1 MTEVTGRAFSRPVA
15 TRRGIAALLIGL
27 GLVEAISFA
36 VIASRGSDLF
46 IRFVWSDDTGSY
58 ARVAEA
64 LALTGQLGAT
74 TRTLGYPLLL
84 TPIYYLFSAALV
96 PFIVIAV
103 QLALNLVLTY
113 GGWRL
118 LTRLVPDA
126 SSGLPL
132 LLTAVLGWAGMGM
145 AFRFLT
151 DLLGG
156 LTLLGFVY
164 GLLFWR
170 RPGGAAVA
178 AVSLLAASLLR
189 PTFTL
194 FPVLIPVL
202 AWVVARIT
210 SRVPWKHVVLYF
222 VVCIS
227 ATCVN
232 VWYQYRNFGYWGPS
246 AVVSLG
252 LRAALFHAVAES
264 GGTTAREFDRTFF
277 EEIERRTGRPME
289 EISPAEEERVTKA
302 IFKEHLRERPGAII
316 RYFIVSGIKYTVA
329 PIEFFV
335 LQSVT
340 ICRGFPWYAS
350 FVRPA
355 LFVLCLPLWLLG
367 LFPPLG
373 GTRRFRFYWLLVIL
387 LFAYLVGVS
396 AMLSTQGERYRFPV
410 VAFMLPVVARNA
422 IDLRRWI
429 STRWKTAS
437 A

>member
-1 MTEVTGRAFSRPVA
+1 MTDVTAPAFSSPA
-15 TRRGIAALLIGL
+15 AARRGIAALLIGL

-36 VIASRGSDLF
+36 VIVSRGSDFF

-58 ARVAEA
+58 TRVAEA
-64 LALTGQLGAT
+64 LAHSGQLTAT

-84 TPIYYLFSAALV
+84 TPIYYLFGPSLA
-96 PFIVIAV
+96 PFISIAI

-126 SSGLPL
+126 GSGLLL
-132 LLTAVLGWAGMGM
+132 LLTAVLGWAGMGI

-156 LTLLGFVY
+156 LTLFGFVY

-170 RPGGAAVA
+170 RPFGVAVA
-178 AVSLLAASLLR
+178 ALSLLAASLLR

-194 FPVLIPVL
+194 FPVLIPML

-210 SRVPWKHVVLYF
+210 SRVPWKHVVLY
-222 VVCIS
+222 VTVCIS

-264 GGTTAREFDRTFF
+264 GGTTASEYDRTFF
-277 EEIERRTGRPME
+277 QEIERRTGRPMG
-289 EISPAEEERVTKA
+289 EISPGEEERVTKA
-302 IFKEHLRERPGAII
+302 IFNEHLRKQPWAIV
-316 RYFIVSGIKYTVA
+316 RYFAISGIKYTLA
-329 PIEFFV
+329 PIEYFV
-335 LQSVT
+335 LQSFNLSM
-340 ICRGFPWYAS
+340 GFPWYAKY
-350 FVRPA
+350 VRPV
-355 LFVLCLPLWLLG
+355 LFALCLPLWLLG
-367 LFPPLG
+367 LFPPLAAARG
-373 GTRRFRFYWLLVIL
+373 FRFYWLLLIL

-422 IDLRRWI
+422 IDLRR
-429 STRWKTAS
+429 RLKPS
-437 A
+437 AKPALS